1 MNTTGHLAAISANRP
16 RLTTWT
22 LLAVA
27 ALAVA
32 LVVWWAV
39 ARSLAASA
47 PTLQMPDLAPGG
59 QVEALTRAGRGPD
72 GSDVTA
78 VLLAP
83 NVVTFAWADLSQR
96 IGFLVQED
104 LHEELGPAWSPTLS
118 VGSETLTPVETRVLT
133 ESDHHRLTAV
143 LFARYGSAGEDR
155 LAASEVA
162 LLLPPTHPGVDSEAL
177 RWPGIRP
184 SPFTSAATAAAPQ
197 RLTWVVLL
205 GLFGGFLASMWP
217 CLFQLTAYFI
227 PSLAGMTVARAE
239 QQGARRNVRL
249 EVVQTALFFVLGIV
263 IVYTAGGTLAGLA
276 AQSLS
281 GNALF
286 AQLRRPL
293 MVLGALVV
301 LFMAL
306 RVAVQARAPLVCK
319 MPVVSA
325 LGRSGPSGPLGTMAL
340 GLAFA
345 TGCMTCFGAAMALGM
360 VTYIFASGSALTGA
374 LVMFVFSLGIAV
386 PLVIA
391 AAALAQVMPMLMRL
405 EQYARWLAWASSAV
419 MVAFALFLLTDSYH
433 VVTDWAYQIPAVRR
447 FTTVAQAAGIQAA
460 QQSPAA
466 TGASPRLQLVETT
479 TRRPLENGAT
489 VPVGNALEARLVVAP
504 FPPALRGNLDIY
516 LLGGSVVTPTQVARV
531 TYTTQMAYMDHGT
544 ERGTAEVRDTG
555 HYRVPLN
562 LGMYGDWL
570 VTVAVQGGDSTTTF
584 QLQLAV
590 AP

>member
-1 MNTTGHLAAISANRP
+1 MNVAKDLTAISHDRP

-22 LLAVA
+22 LLALT

-32 LVVWWAV
+32 LLAWWGI
-39 ARSLAASA
+39 ARSLTASA
-47 PTLQMPDLAPGG
+47 PALQAPDLATGLP
-59 QVEALTRAGRGPD
+59 VEALTRAARGPAD
-72 GSDVTA
+72 AEVTA
-78 VLLAP
+78 VLLTP
-83 NVVTFAWADLSQR
+83 DVVSLGWADLSQR

-104 LHEELGPAWSPTLS
+104 LHEALPPAWSPTLLI
-118 VGSETLTPVETRVLT
+118 GSEASMPVDTRVLT
-133 ESDHHRLTAV
+133 QSDHHRLTAV
-143 LFARYGSAGEDR
+143 LFPRYGAAGQDR

-162 LLLPPTHPGVDSEAL
+162 LLLPPARPGVDPEVL
-177 RWPGIRP
+177 RWPGIAP
-184 SPFTSAATAAAPQ
+184 SPAASAAAAAPQ
-197 RLTWVVLL
+197 RLTWVMLL

-239 QQGARRNVRL
+239 QQGARRNVRP
-249 EVVQTALFFVLGIV
+249 EVVRTALFFVLGIV

-281 GNALF
+281 GSALF

-319 MPVVSA
+319 MPIVSA

-447 FTTVAQAAGIQAA
+447 FTAVAQAAGIQAA
-460 QQSPAA
+460 QQSSAA
-466 TGASPRLQLVETT
+466 TVAPNRLRLVEGGE
-479 TRRPLENGAT
+479 RRALENGAT
-489 VPVGNALEARLVVAP
+489 VTLGNDLQARLFVTP
-504 FPPALRGNLDIY
+504 FPPTLRGGLDID
-516 LLGGSVVTPTQVARV
+516 LSGGSRGVSLDAATV
-531 TYTTQMAYMDHGT
+531 TYALAAANMDHGT
-544 ERGTAEVRDTG
+544 QRGAAEDLGNGRY
-555 HYRVPLN
+555 HVPLD
-562 LGMYGDWL
+562 LVMYGDWL
-570 VTVAVQGGDSTTTF
+570 VTIAVQTPGATGTF
-584 QLQLAV
+584 QLQLAI